1 LLLANEEVGKLRE
14 RVAQVQKEAD
24 RLHALED
31 RIAAAQHA
39 DDLFS

>member
-1 LLLANEEVGKLRE
+1 LLLARAEIEKLRE
-14 RVAQVQKEAD
+14 RVARVQKEAD
-24 RLHALED
+24 QLHALED